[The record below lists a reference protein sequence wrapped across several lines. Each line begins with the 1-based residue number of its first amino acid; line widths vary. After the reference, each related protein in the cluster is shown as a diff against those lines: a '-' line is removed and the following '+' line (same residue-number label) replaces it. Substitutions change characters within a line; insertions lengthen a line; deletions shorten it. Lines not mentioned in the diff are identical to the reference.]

1 MKVPKTRLR
10 HRTLTGLTLTALCA
24 LTAHADSNWTGATSH
39 DWNDNTNWD
48 SGLPGTTPGNA
59 TTWAVI
65 FTGPS
70 NSPVISA
77 DSLGS
82 PVAIGIGGGSRLD
95 QTAGLLTETASD
107 WPGGSMLI
115 GLYGNGT
122 YNLANTTTTGGAFTG
137 YGTGS
142 GSFTTGAWG
151 SIQVGAGWWW
161 DHSTAVMNVNTS
173 GTLQI
178 NGDLAVAGAK
188 GDNSIVNID
197 AGTVIVNSNSK
208 IASGSSTETSTG
220 SLNMSGGTVTFVNR
234 LTMGDGTR
242 SGDGSVGN
250 PYVYANGSNVATLT
264 MTGGSLTTNS
274 THNENWHGG
283 LSMASGYDG
292 AVGGTATFNLNGGT
306 LTTLYV
312 FSETTG
318 GGTKGTSTFNFNGGT
333 LKASGSY
340 GAFMEGLTRAN
351 VRNGGAIVDT
361 NSFNVTIAQD
371 LVHSNIGGDNAIDGG
386 LTKQGLGTLTLTG
399 ANTFTG
405 SIHVNAGTLSINSA
419 FIANTASV
427 YLLTGGTLDLNYSG
441 SDTIVGLFIDGAA
454 QNVGTWGSLSSS
466 ADFKSALITGNGLL
480 NITSSAIPEPST
492 YAIAAGGL
500 ALVGA
505 MVVRRRRA
513 QSAKA

>member
-1 MKVPKTRLR
+1 MKIPNARLC
-10 HRTLTGLTLTALCA
+10 HRTLTGLTLAALCA
-24 LTAHADSNWTGATSH
+24 LTVHADSNWTGATSS
-39 DWNDNTNWD
+39 DWNNNANWD
-48 SGLPGTTPGNA
+48 NGLPNGG

-82 PVAIGIGGGSRLD
+82 PVAIGIGGNSRLD

-115 GLYGNGT
+115 GLYGTGT
-122 YNLANTTTTGGAFTG
+122 YNLANTATTGGTFTG
-137 YGTGS
+137 YGTGT

-178 NGDLAVAGAK
+178 NGDLAIAGAK

-197 AGTVIVNSNSK
+197 AGTVIVNGNSK

-220 SLNMSGGTVTFVNR
+220 SLNMSGGTVTLVNR
-234 LTMGDGTR
+234 LTMGEGTR

-264 MTGGSLTTNS
+264 MTGGTLTTN
-274 THNENWHGG
+274 G
-283 LSMASGYDG
+283 LRMASGYDG

-306 LTTLYV
+306 LSTLNV
-312 FSETTG
+312 FSETG
-318 GGTKGTSTFNFNGGT
+318 GTVAGTKGTSIFNFNGGT
-333 LKASGSY
+333 LKAQLSNGT
-340 GAFMEGLTRAN
+340 FMQGLTRTN
-351 VRNGGAIVDT
+351 VRNGGAIIDT
-361 NSFNVTIAQD
+361 NGVNVTIVQD
-371 LVHSNIGGDNAIDGG
+371 LVHSNIGGDNAVDGG
-386 LTKQGLGTLTLTG
+386 LTKQGSGTLTLAG

-405 SIHVNAGTLSINSA
+405 SIHVNAGTLSYNSA
-419 FIANTASV
+419 FIADTASV
-427 YLLTGGTLDLNYSG
+427 YLLTGGTVDLNYSG

-454 QNVGTWGSLSSS
+454 QAVGTWGSLASN
-466 ADFKSALITGNGLL
+466 ADFKSAFFTGTGLL
-480 NITSSAIPEPST
+480 NVTASAIPEPST
-492 YAIAAGGL
+492 YGFAAGGL

-505 MVVRRRRA
+505 MVARRRRA
-513 QSAKA
+513 KVAKV